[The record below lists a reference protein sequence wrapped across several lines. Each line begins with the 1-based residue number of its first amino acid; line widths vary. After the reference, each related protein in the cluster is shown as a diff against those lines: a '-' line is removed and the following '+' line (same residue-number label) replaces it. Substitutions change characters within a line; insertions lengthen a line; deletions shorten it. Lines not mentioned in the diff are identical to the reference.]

1 LKKNI
6 SYIEKSRYSISKR
19 ESETMSKK
27 EEPPKTAKVKKT
39 PQKKPPASKTPEK
52 KVKKDPEDWI
62 EEILPKQRPKVA
74 QKEDKDLSDVA
85 VNRIPG
91 IGPAVA
97 EKLMS
102 AGYITLAAVAHA
114 SPVELVEHCEI
125 GEQTAKRL
133 ITAARSQVG
142 VGFRNAKE
150 LLRVRK
156 ELVKIPTGSK
166 ALDDL
171 LAGGIETSSLT
182 EISGEFRTGK
192 TQICFQ
198 LCVMTAM
205 DKKLGGLE
213 SGVIYVDTEGTFRP
227 ERIVQICER
236 FGAPAEEVLNRIQVG
251 RAYNSDH
258 QMVLVLESPKLI
270 KENNV
275 KLLIIDSL
283 TSHFRAEY
291 AGRGSLLE
299 RQQKLNKYLHQ
310 LLRLAEV
317 YDVAVVAT
325 NQVLSKP
332 DVLYG
337 ETTFPIGGHIVAHSC
352 TTRVFL
358 RKGKGDKRIA
368 RVIDS
373 PHIPEIETVFSISGE
388 GIIDIKDST

>member
-1 LKKNI
+1 
-6 SYIEKSRYSISKR
+6 
-19 ESETMSKK
+19 MSKK
-27 EEPPKTAKVKKT
+27 EKPPKTTKEKET
-39 PQKKPPASKTPEK
+39 PAKKPPAKKPTARKAVAKEEK
-52 KVKKDPEDWI
+52 KEPEDWI
-62 EEILPKQRPKVA
+62 HEILPKQRPKTA
-74 QKEDKDLSDVA
+74 QKETKDLSDVA
-85 VNRIPG
+85 VNNIPG

-97 EKLMS
+97 DKLMS
-102 AGYITLAAVAHA
+102 SGYITLAAVAHA
-114 SPVELVEHCEI
+114 SPIELVEHCEI

-133 ITAARSQVG
+133 ITAARGQVG
-142 VGFRNAKE
+142 IGFQNARE
-150 LLRVRK
+150 LLKTRK
-156 ELVKIPTGSK
+156 KLVKISTGSK
-166 ALDDL
+166 SLDTL
-171 LAGGIETSSLT
+171 LAGGIEASSLT

-213 SGVIYVDTEGTFRP
+213 SGVIYIDTEGTFRP
-227 ERIVQICER
+227 ERIVQICQR
-236 FGAPAEEVLNRIQVG
+236 FGADPEQVLSRINVG

-270 KENNV
+270 KEKNV

-358 RKGKGDKRIA
+358 RKGKGEKRIA

-373 PHIPEIETVFSISGE
+373 PHIPEIETVFSISAE
-388 GIIDIKDST
+388 GITDPKDST

>member
-1 LKKNI
+1 
-6 SYIEKSRYSISKR
+6 
-19 ESETMSKK
+19 MSKK
-27 EEPPKTAKVKKT
+27 EEPPKTTQTKET
-39 PQKKPPASKTPEK
+39 PTKKPPAKKPPVTKNTKEK
-52 KVKKDPEDWI
+52 EKKDPEDWI
-62 EEILPKQRPKVA
+62 QEILPKQRPKTA
-74 QKEDKDLSDVA
+74 QKESKDLSDVA

-97 EKLMS
+97 DKLMS
-102 AGYITLAAVAHA
+102 SGYLTLAAVAHA
-114 SPVELVEHCEI
+114 SPIELVEHCEI

-133 ITAARSQVG
+133 ITAARGQVG
-142 VGFRNAKE
+142 IGFQNAKE
-150 LLRVRK
+150 LLKTRK
-156 ELVKIPTGSK
+156 KLVKIPTGSK
-166 ALDDL
+166 SLDAL
-171 LAGGIETSSLT
+171 LAGGVETSSLT
-182 EISGEFRTGK
+182 EVSGEFRTGK

-213 SGVIYVDTEGTFRP
+213 SGVVYIDTEGTFRP
-227 ERIVQICER
+227 ERIVQICQR
-236 FGAPAEEVLNRIQVG
+236 FGADPQEVLGRINVG

-258 QMVLVLESPKLI
+258 QMVLVLESPKII
-270 KENNV
+270 KDGNV
-275 KLLIIDSL
+275 KLMIIDSL

-317 YDVAVVAT
+317 YDIAVLAT
-325 NQVLSKP
+325 NQVLTKP

-337 ETTFPIGGHIVAHSC
+337 ETIFPIGGNIVAHSC

-373 PHIPEIETVFSISGE
+373 PHIPEIETVFSITAE
-388 GIIDIKDST
+388 GIVDVGETT

>member
-1 LKKNI
+1 MVTAFFIYQKQNCLI
-6 SYIEKSRYSISKR
+6 ARR
-19 ESETMSKK
+19 ESESMSEKESTPENTKKTTTSKKPSAKRKSDKK
-27 EEPPKTAKVKKT
+27 EE
-39 PQKKPPASKTPEK
+39 
-52 KVKKDPEDWI
+52 DWI
-62 EEILPKQRPKVA
+62 KDIIPKQRKSAPRQ
-74 QKEDKDLSDVA
+74 QKKQDLSDIA
-85 VNRIPG
+85 VNQIPG
-91 IGPAVA
+91 IGPAIA
-97 EKLMS
+97 EKLITS
-102 AGYITLAAVAHA
+102 GFLTLAAVAHA
-114 SPVELVEHCEI
+114 SPMELVEHCEI

-142 VGFRNAKE
+142 IGFQSAKIMLE
-150 LLRVRK
+150 TRQK
-156 ELVKIPTGSK
+156 LVKISTGSK
-166 ALDDL
+166 SLDTL
-171 LAGGIETSSLT
+171 LAGGVETRSLT

-205 DKKLGGLE
+205 DKKYGGLG
-213 SGVIYVDTEGTFRP
+213 SSAIYIDTEGTFRP
-227 ERIVQICER
+227 ERIIQMCNK
-236 FGAPAEEVLNRIQVG
+236 FGAPAEEVLNNIHVG

-258 QMVLVLESPKLI
+258 QMVLLLESPKLI

-275 KLLIIDSL
+275 KLMIIDSL

-317 YDVAVVAT
+317 YDIAIVAT

-358 RKGKGDKRIA
+358 RKGKGEKRIA

-373 PHIPEIETVFSISGE
+373 PHIPEIETVFLITND
-388 GIIDIKDST
+388 GIADVDEID

>member
-1 LKKNI
+1 
-6 SYIEKSRYSISKR
+6 
-19 ESETMSKK
+19 MSKK
-27 EEPPKTAKVKKT
+27 EKPPKTTKEKET
-39 PQKKPPASKTPEK
+39 PAKKPPAKKPTARKAVAKEEK
-52 KVKKDPEDWI
+52 KEPEDWI
-62 EEILPKQRPKVA
+62 HEILPKQRPKTA
-74 QKEDKDLSDVA
+74 QKETKDLSDVA
-85 VNRIPG
+85 VNNIPG

-97 EKLMS
+97 DKLMS
-102 AGYITLAAVAHA
+102 SGYITLAAVAHA
-114 SPVELVEHCEI
+114 SPIELVEHCEI

-133 ITAARSQVG
+133 ITAARGQVG
-142 VGFRNAKE
+142 IGFQNARE
-150 LLRVRK
+150 LLKTRK
-156 ELVKIPTGSK
+156 KLVKISTGSK
-166 ALDDL
+166 SLDTL
-171 LAGGIETSSLT
+171 LAGGIEASSLT

-213 SGVIYVDTEGTFRP
+213 SGVIYIDTEGTFRP
-227 ERIVQICER
+227 ERIVQICQR
-236 FGAPAEEVLNRIQVG
+236 FGADPEQVLSRINVG

-258 QMVLVLESPKLI
+258 QMVLVLESPKII
-270 KENNV
+270 KDGNV
-275 KLLIIDSL
+275 QLMIIDSL

-317 YDVAVVAT
+317 YDIAVVAT
-325 NQVLSKP
+325 NQVLTKP

-337 ETTFPIGGHIVAHSC
+337 ETTFPVGGNIVAHSC

-358 RKGKGDKRIA
+358 RKGKGEKRIA

-373 PHIPEIETVFSISGE
+373 PHIPEIETVFSITAD
-388 GIIDIKDST
+388 GIVDVSETT

>member
-1 LKKNI
+1 M
-6 SYIEKSRYSISKR
+6 SRK
-19 ESETMSKK
+19 ES
-27 EEPPKTAKVKKT
+27 PPKEKDEKIKEKE
-39 PQKKPPASKTPEK
+39 QKSSIK
-52 KVKKDPEDWI
+52 KVKEPEDWI
-62 EEILPKQRPKVA
+62 AEIIPKKTKTKVSK
-74 QKEDKDLSDVA
+74 QTREDLSDIA

-91 IGPAVA
+91 IGPAIA
-97 EKLMS
+97 EKLMTS
-102 AGYITLAAVAHA
+102 GYITLASVAHA
-114 SPVELVEHCEI
+114 SPNELVEHCEI

-133 ITAARSQVG
+133 ISAARSQVG

-150 LLRVRK
+150 MLDARRD
-156 ELVKIPTGSK
+156 LVKIPTGCK
-166 ALDDL
+166 ALDTL
-171 LAGGIETSSLT
+171 LAGGIETKSLT

-205 DKKLGGLE
+205 DQKYGGLGA
-213 SGVIYVDTEGTFRP
+213 GVIYIDTEGTFRP

-236 FGAPAEEVLNRIQVG
+236 FGAPPDEVLNKINVG

-270 KENNV
+270 KDGKV
-275 KLLIIDSL
+275 KLMIIDSL
-283 TSHFRAEY
+283 TSHFRAEFS
-291 AGRGSLLE
+291 GRGSLLE

-317 YDVAVVAT
+317 YDIAVVAT

-337 ETTFPIGGHIVAHSC
+337 ETIFPIGGNIVAHSC

-373 PHIPEIETVFSISGE
+373 PHIPEIETVFLITSE
-388 GIIDIKDST
+388 GIVDPEANQSG

>member
-1 LKKNI
+1 
-6 SYIEKSRYSISKR
+6 
-19 ESETMSKK
+19 MSKK
-27 EEPPKTAKVKKT
+27 EESPKTKKEKST
-39 PQKKPPASKTPEK
+39 PTKTTTPKKEK
-52 KVKKDPEDWI
+52 EPEDWI
-62 EEILPKQRPKVA
+62 AEIIPKQAKSRVSK
-74 QKEDKDLSDVA
+74 QKQEDIVDVA
-85 VNRIPG
+85 VNQIPG
-91 IGPAVA
+91 IGPAVS
-97 EKLMS
+97 EKLLS

-114 SPVELVEHCEI
+114 SPYELVEHCEI

-133 ITAARSQVG
+133 ITAARSQIG
-142 VGFRNAKE
+142 IGFKNAKE
-150 LLRVRK
+150 LLVSRQK
-156 ELVKIPTGSK
+156 LEKISTGSK
-166 ALDDL
+166 ALDTL

-198 LCVMTAM
+198 LCVLTAM
-205 DKKLGGLE
+205 SKKLGGLE
-213 SGVIYVDTEGTFRP
+213 SGVIFIDTEGTFRP
-227 ERIVQICER
+227 ERIVQICTR
-236 FGAPAEEVLNRIQVG
+236 FGVDPEEVLNRISVG

-270 KENNV
+270 KETNV
-275 KLLIIDSL
+275 KLMIIDSL

-291 AGRGSLLE
+291 TGRGSLLE

-317 YDVAVVAT
+317 YDIAVVAT

-337 ETTFPIGGHIVAHSC
+337 ETIFPIGGNIVAHSC

-373 PHIPEIETVFSISGE
+373 PHIPEIETVFCISNE
-388 GIIDIKDST
+388 GIIDIEDSD